1 MNDMWKSLKVLGITK
16 FLNLMS
22 MVLML
27 LSLLCGYAKVMASN
41 DAQDSARRTAQIV
54 EMKVRSP
61 VLKAAGTPASL
72 SITPANRPLYSRAQ
86 ASASAVNVP
95 STAVPVNS
103 AVSNYQ
109 TFKLQDEKGNPVRP
123 SGIVQSGDSI
133 FLLGDDCLW
142 LLPGVVGTTK
152 EPKPLTLKKLPVP
165 GNKIKGIPIQEF
177 LAACYFQPNRSVVVL
192 DKSGSLFE
200 YFPDRGAWGLMRA
213 NKQTLGTPDPH
224 YVSLTSD
231 GLRILL
237 LDPERNQIW
246 RYPAAR
252 IDERYF
258 REVLPWRI
266 KAGDPNVADGV
277 AIGYDGSTLVLRRSG
292 NISIYPSGSHGGN
305 GSPRKLNYKAPR
317 LMSPSRMAV
326 SSQGGPIYVI
336 ERENNRILAVD
347 KKTGNVSQF
356 LFPAGSDLRSLL
368 PGNGGF
374 CVIDGD
380 GLVFRM
386 LKDADSPNTPVQSR
400 LIDSRLKVLHIP
412 IRGASLPRHPG
423 VFPGARRLYRHG
435 VHQGLDFFYDSGS
448 GASVYVD
455 TPAVAAAA
463 GKVIRA
469 DVNYRDMTP
478 AEYSRIMSDCARQ
491 QYCSEANE
499 DLFRGCQ
506 VWVDH
511 GAGLVTKYAHLNKA
525 RSDLRVGMSVAA
537 GETVGF
543 IGYSGTGENVPGRVK
558 HPHLHFEIHLDGH
571 YVGHGLTPSE
581 TIAMYQKIFPSGASS
596 SNRPSAHRRAARKQY
611 KHTQIE
617 TKRMDLP
624 PNSAE

>member
-1 MNDMWKSLKVLGITK
+1 MNELWKSLKALGMTK

-22 MVLML
+22 MILMV
-27 LSLLCGYAKVMASN
+27 LSLLGGFAKVMASN
-41 DAQDSARRTAQIV
+41 DAEQSARKAAQLI
-54 EMKVRSP
+54 EMRSRSP
-61 VLKAAGTPASL
+61 VLKASGVSL
-72 SITPANRPLYSRAQ
+72 PSAIAQPNVPLYSRAQ
-86 ASASAVNVP
+86 ASAAAVNVP
-95 STAVPVNS
+95 SNAVPVAS
-103 AVSNYQ
+103 PASNYQ
-109 TFKLQDEKGNPVRP
+109 VFKLQDEAGRPVRP
-123 SGIVQSGDSI
+123 SGIVQAGANI

-177 LAACYFQPNRSVVVL
+177 LAACYFQPNNSVVVL

-200 YFPDRGAWGLMRA
+200 YFPERSAWGLMRA

-266 KAGDPNVADGV
+266 KPGDPNVADGV

-292 NISIYPSGSHGGN
+292 NISIYPTGSHGGN
-305 GSPRKLNYKAPR
+305 GSPRRLNYKAPHAV
-317 LMSPSRMAV
+317 SPSRLAV
-326 SSQGGPIYVI
+326 SSTGGPIYVI
-336 ERENNRILAVD
+336 ERENNRVLAID

-356 LFPAGSDLRSLL
+356 LFPASSDLRSLL

-386 LKDADSPNTPVQSR
+386 LKDADSPNAAVQSR
-400 LIDSRLKVLHIP
+400 VIDQRLKVLRIP

-448 GASVYVD
+448 GASVYVN
-455 TPAVAAAA
+455 TPAIAAAA
-463 GKVIRA
+463 GKIIRA

-478 AEYSRIMSDCARQ
+478 AEYSHIMSDCARQ

-506 VWVDH
+506 VWIDH
-511 GAGLVTKYAHLNKA
+511 GNGLITRYAHLNKA
-525 RSDLRVGMSVAA
+525 RPDLRVGMPIAA
-537 GETVGF
+537 GETVGY

-581 TIAMYQKIFPSGASS
+581 TIAMYQKIFPSGGGSS
-596 SNRPSAHRRAARKQY
+596 YRATAHRKSARKQRQNV
-611 KHTQIE
+611 HAE
-617 TKRMDLP
+617 TRRMDLP